1 MKYMTFNSSCSF
13 AGVANMLES
22 RGLDFQDYEVA
33 LGMELP
39 YIVAKDDG
47 GYMAGSMLQ
56 EKKYFDIFLKKN
68 GYELVEN
75 YVDRQDI
82 IAILNDM
89 DCAMLGIRIDERH
102 KHAVVYKGVNTADNT
117 LMFINNKHEKSDEPA
132 RIELTK
138 DELLQRLDDKAMVA
152 SLRKYSGKAD
162 SPIPFMEASVS
173 CLDELHGD
181 IVRFCADFQSHESV
195 ERTRDTLFRP
205 VLLDSVAMM
214 ELLGEEAMTENIKKL
229 QRAYI
234 DAAFRS
240 GAEQVRLCKH
250 IDMLLLEQ
258 IIEDW
263 KGLIKEQIL
272 GQAYFYEKRRDY

>member
-13 AGVANMLES
+13 AGVANMLEGK
-22 RGLDFQDYEVA
+22 GLDVQDYEVA

-75 YVDRQDI
+75 YVDRQDV

-89 DCAMLGIRIDERH
+89 DCAMLGVRIDERH

-117 LMFINNKHEKSDEPA
+117 LMFINNKHEKSDELA
-132 RIELTK
+132 RIELPK
-138 DELLQRLDDKAMVA
+138 EELLQRLDDKVMVA
-152 SLRKYSGKAD
+152 SLREYSGKAD
-162 SPIPFMEASVS
+162 SPIPFMEASIS

-214 ELLGEEAMTENIKKL
+214 ELLGDTDMAESIKKL

-234 DAAFRS
+234 DAAFKS
-240 GAEQVRLCKH
+240 SAEQVRLCDH
-250 IDMLLLEQ
+250 IDILLLEQ
-258 IIEDW
+258 VIDGW
-263 KGLIKEQIL
+263 KGLI
-272 GQAYFYEKRRDY
+272 GTRVRPHVP

>member
-22 RGLDFQDYEVA
+22 KGLDFQDYEVA

-39 YIVAKDDG
+39 YIVAKCDG

-75 YVDRQDI
+75 YVDRQDVI
-82 IAILNDM
+82 VILNEM

-117 LMFINNKHEKSDEPA
+117 LVFINNKHEKSDEPD
-132 RIELTK
+132 RLELTK
-138 DELLQRLDDKAMVA
+138 DELLQRLDDKVMVA
-152 SLRKYSGKAD
+152 SLKEYSGKVD
-162 SPIPFMEASVS
+162 SPVQFMEASIS

-181 IVRFCADFQSHESV
+181 IVRFCADFQPHESV

-214 ELLGEEAMTENIKKL
+214 ELLGEKAMAENIKKL
-229 QRAYI
+229 QRAYM
-234 DAAFRS
+234 DAAFKS
-240 GAEQVRLCKH
+240 GAEQVQLCRH

-258 IIEDW
+258 VIEGW
-263 KGLIKEQIL
+263 KGLIGTGVRPHVPSL
-272 GQAYFYEKRRDY
+272 GHGV